1 MTRSRANLLLLLAG
15 AIWGMGFV
23 AQSSAM
29 AHVGPW
35 AFNAV
40 KFALAALAVL
50 PFAWNEARQAKTPM
64 ARGDLPGFTFIGVL
78 LFAAAILQQIGIVT
92 TSVTNTG
99 FLTGLYV
106 VFTPFFGVLLMG
118 SRPHWIVWPAAL
130 LAFSGIVLVGGGSLG
145 SLRSGDF
152 LVIGSAVFWSLQV
165 VYVTRFVQGSGRP
178 LMLSLVQF
186 CVATLLSGVGAL
198 TLETTTLASLGNVW
212 VELVYGGVFSIGLA
226 FSLQTIGQR
235 YTTAP
240 QAAIFLSSE
249 ALFAALFA
257 AIFVGERIP
266 ALGFVGCACIFAAML
281 AVELV
286 PLLRGRRSALPDAP

>member
-1 MTRSRANLLLLLAG
+1 MTRARANLLLLLAG

-23 AQSSAM
+23 AQSTAM

-50 PFAWNEARQAKTPM
+50 PFAWREWRRAETPL
-64 ARGDLPGFTFIGVL
+64 ASADLLGFGLIGIL

-106 VFTPFFGVLLMG
+106 VFTPFFGILLLRN
-118 SRPHWIVWPAAL
+118 RPHWIVWPSTV
-130 LAFSGIVLVGGGSLG
+130 LAFAGIVLVGGGSIG
-145 SLRSGDF
+145 SLQAGDL
-152 LVIGSAVFWSLQV
+152 LVIGCAVFWSLQL
-165 VYVTRFVQGSGRP
+165 VYVSRFVQSSARP

-186 CVATLLSGVGAL
+186 AVAALLSCVGAL
-198 TLETTTLASLGNVW
+198 ALETPTVASLGNAW
-212 VELVYGGVFSIGLA
+212 MEIVYGGVFSIGLA

-249 ALFAALFA
+249 ALFAGLFA
-257 AIFVGERIP
+257 ALFVGERI
-266 ALGFVGCACIFAAML
+266 AAIGLVGCACIFAAML

-286 PLLRGRRSALPDAP
+286 PLVGTRRAALR

>member
-1 MTRSRANLLLLLAG
+1 MTRARANLLLLLAG

-40 KFALAALAVL
+40 KFALAALAVA
-50 PFAWNEARQAKTPM
+50 PFAWRETRGAASPM
-64 ARGDLPGFTFIGVL
+64 TTGDLAGFGFIGVL
-78 LFAAAILQQIGIVT
+78 LFLAAILQQIGIVT

-106 VFTPFFGVLLMG
+106 VFTPFFGVLLMRN
-118 SRPHWIVWPAAL
+118 RPHWIVWPAAL
-130 LAFSGIVLVGGGSLG
+130 LAFAGIVLVGGGSLG
-145 SLRSGDF
+145 SLSSGDF
-152 LVIGSAVFWSLQV
+152 LVIACAVFWSLQI
-165 VYVTRFVQGSGRP
+165 VYITRFAQGSGRP
-178 LMLSLVQF
+178 LTLSLVQF
-186 CVATLLSGVGAL
+186 SVAALLSAVGAV
-198 TLETTTLASLGNVW
+198 TLETTSLEALGNAW
-212 VELVYGGVFSIGLA
+212 IEIVYGGVFSIGLA

-257 AIFVGERIP
+257 ALFVGERI
-266 ALGFVGCACIFAAML
+266 AAIGLVGCACIFAAML

-286 PLLRGRRSALPDAP
+286 PMLGTRRQAEA

>member
-1 MTRSRANLLLLLAG
+1 MTRARANLLLLLAG

-35 AFNAV
+35 AFNAI
-40 KFALAALAVL
+40 KFALAALAVA
-50 PFAWNEARQAKTPM
+50 PFAWREARGTAAPLSK
-64 ARGDLPGFTFIGVL
+64 ADLGGFGFIGVL
-78 LFAAAILQQIGIVT
+78 LFLAAILQQIGIVT

-106 VFTPFFGVLLMG
+106 VFTPFFGVLLMRN
-118 SRPHWIVWPAAL
+118 RPHWIVWPAAL
-130 LAFSGIVLVGGGSLG
+130 LAFAGIVLVGGGSLG

-152 LVIGSAVFWSLQV
+152 LVIGCAVFWSLQI
-165 VYVTRFVQGSGRP
+165 VYITRFAQGSGRP
-178 LMLSLVQF
+178 LTLSLVQF
-186 CVATLLSGVGAL
+186 GVAAVLSALGAV
-198 TLETTTLASLGNVW
+198 TLETTTLAALGHAW
-212 VELVYGGVFSIGLA
+212 IELVYGGVFSIGLA

-257 AIFVGERIP
+257 ALFMGERI
-266 ALGFVGCACIFAAML
+266 AAIGLVGCACIFAAMM

-286 PLLRGRRSALPDAP
+286 PMLRRQRSASA